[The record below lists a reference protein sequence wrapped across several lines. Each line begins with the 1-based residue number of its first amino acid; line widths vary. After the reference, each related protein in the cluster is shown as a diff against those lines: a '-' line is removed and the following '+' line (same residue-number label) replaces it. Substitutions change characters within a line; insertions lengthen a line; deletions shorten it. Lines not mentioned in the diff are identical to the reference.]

1 MLYRVHLTWVGFE
14 LTTLVVICTDCIGS
28 YKSNYH
34 TITTTTVPQLVII
47 CEQRVNIKCGY
58 ILISQKMVQTYSLV
72 SKTCILS
79 QWLKSMHLLFVEISH
94 VTANWN
100 RSVHIIIMVVV
111 IVIFFSCK
119 IVNTFTA
126 VIYIN
131 IERFLIIEYVS
142 SISSFKSL
150 NFTPQDY
157 ICKMAT
163 IDIVEAERGRQN
175 LIYQKYNY
183 VKLKSSLR
191 TFYGRH
197 HDLVDRY
204 GISVSQMTTDWFHL
218 SWELPCPF
226 PIHDLSPGL

>member
-1 MLYRVHLTWVGFE
+1 MLYRVHLTWVGFK
-14 LTTLVVICTDCIGS
+14 LTTIVVIGTDCIGS

-34 TITTTTVPQLVII
+34 TITTTRVPQLVII

-58 ILISQKMVQTYSLV
+58 ILMSQKMVQTYSLV

-79 QWLKSMHLLFVEISH
+79 QWLKSMHLLFVENSH

-100 RSVHIIIMVVV
+100 RSVHIIIMAVV
-111 IVIFFSCK
+111 IVISFSCK

-142 SISSFKSL
+142 SISSFRCL

-163 IDIVEAERGRQN
+163 IDIVEAERGKQN
-175 LIYQKYNY
+175 LICQ
-183 VKLKSSLR
+183 
-191 TFYGRH
+191 
-197 HDLVDRY
+197 
-204 GISVSQMTTDWFHL
+204 
-218 SWELPCPF
+218 
-226 PIHDLSPGL
+226 